1 MTALRDS
8 ERMTTIPTSGLD
20 VAALRG
26 AYATRDAAGLLALY
40 ADDATVEIIDALHP
54 PSSPRRLAGRDALQA
69 HFEDVFARD
78 MTHELD
84 IVAATGE
91 ALGYSLRCTYAG
103 GMKVVCGGTSV
114 VRDGLIVREV
124 AVQAWDA

>member
-1 MTALRDS
+1 
-8 ERMTTIPTSGLD
+8 MTTIPTATID
-20 VAALRG
+20 VDALRS

-40 ADDATVEIIDALHP
+40 ADDVTVEIVDAVNP
-54 PSSPRRLAGRDALQA
+54 PSRPRRIVGREALRA
-69 HFEDVFARD
+69 HFDDVFARD

-84 IVAATGE
+84 IVATSPG
-91 ALGYSLRCTYAG
+91 ALGYSLRCTYAD

-114 VRDGLIVREV
+114 LRDGLIVREV